1 MKFESLEEAYRALA
15 IYLQA
20 FVGSR
25 AWDMARCKMA
35 IFQNMAR
42 GDQCFEYKGEVH
54 ESGGFEADDDAI
66 WNGLDASIYIRNVM
80 LENTGHRIWG
90 LTFTLFSDGK
100 FDIEFDYSKPS
111 DYEESDETIS
121 GEEINQ
127 SLQELRPDSDKN

>member
-1 MKFESLEEAYRALA
+1 
-15 IYLQA
+15 
-20 FVGSR
+20 
-25 AWDMARCKMA
+25 
-35 IFQNMAR
+35 
-42 GDQCFEYKGEVH
+42 
-54 ESGGFEADDDAI
+54 
-66 WNGLDASIYIRNVM
+66 M

-100 FDIEFDYSKPS
+100 FDIEFDYSKPA